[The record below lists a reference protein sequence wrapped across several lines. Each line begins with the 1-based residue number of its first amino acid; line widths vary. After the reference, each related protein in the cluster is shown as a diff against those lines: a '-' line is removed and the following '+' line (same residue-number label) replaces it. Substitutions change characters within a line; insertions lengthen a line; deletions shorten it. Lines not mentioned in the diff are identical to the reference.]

1 MVREYCDKCKREI
14 SREDTNDWNGKKN
27 VEISYND
34 DGSFGDRIFARV
46 TLCKNCFGEMKIGET
61 AKRIRSNDKEEKEP
75 AAVDKLLDI
84 IRELVAECL
93 ER

>member
-14 SREDTNDWNGKKN
+14 SRENTDDWNGKRN

-34 DGSFGDRIFARV
+34 DRSFGDRRLARV
-46 TLCKNCFGEMKIGET
+46 TLCKNCFEEMKIDET

-75 AAVDKLLDI
+75 TAVEKLMDI

-93 ER
+93 EE